1 MSLMQ
6 VNLVMWATQP
16 VLTAALNKEYRTK
29 KTPGCD
35 DDVYPQIA
43 VRRRVCV
50 FALPHGIQL
59 CCRLRVNGWPCARV
73 FDVLPSWSSSLTTGQ
88 IMFDLS
94 GCHLSYARTAHP
106 A

>member
-1 MSLMQ
+1 MMSLMQ

-43 VRRRVCV
+43 VRRRVCML
-50 FALPHGIQL
+50 ALL
-59 CCRLRVNGWPCARV
+59 CGFQPARLAMCNAVSGTHIH
-73 FDVLPSWSSSLTTGQ
+73 SWSCEAHRSQTKSCSTSLVV
-88 IMFDLS
+88 I
-94 GCHLSYARTAHP
+94 
-106 A
+106 